1 MKYSKTPNLAGD
13 FPYFDA
19 ARLPGP
25 VCFFTPVRF
34 SHPPVF
40 SFTVFHIHSAKLS
53 RVICNKKVD

>member
-25 VCFFTPVRF
+25 VRFFTPVCFFTPAGFLIHRF
-34 SHPPVF
+34 SH
-40 SFTVFHIHSAKLS
+40 SQCKTVKGHLQ
-53 RVICNKKVD
+53 